1 MATGSTKRHGGG
13 RPRTLPRSVMGEKI
27 ERFAH
32 QRGLH
37 MDEVAAAAGI
47 QTPSLY
53 RILTGEIRS
62 PRLATVKAIAKALGV
77 KLEKLA

>member
-1 MATGSTKRHGGG
+1 MATARHAGG
-13 RPRTLPRSVMGEKI
+13 RPRTLQRCPLGQRI
-27 ERFAH
+27 ERLANV
-32 QRGLH
+32 RGLH
-37 MDEVAAAAGI
+37 MDELAAAAGI

-62 PRLATVKAIAKALGV
+62 PRLATVQALAKALGV